1 MAITSMDPGPGVAAL
16 QAWGGQAMA
25 YGSNETVV
33 DRVPP
38 DMLHLI
44 DPHWY
49 QFPPMNPLWHGL
61 LGFVIAVL
69 GFISIAGNGMVVY
82 IFTTT
87 KTLKTPSNILV
98 VNLAFSDFLMMTVM
112 SPPMVVNC
120 FYETWVFGPLACQLY
135 ACAGSLFGCGS
146 IWTMTM
152 IAFDRY
158 NVIVK
163 GIAAKPMTINGALLR
178 VMAIWVFSLA
188 WTVAPMFGWGRYV
201 PEGNMTACGTD
212 YFDKS
217 WANRSYILIYSIFVY
232 YTPLLLI
239 IYSYFFI
246 VQAVAAHEKAMRE
259 QAKKMN
265 VASLRSSD
273 QANTSAECKL
283 AKVALMTISLW
294 FMAWTPYL
302 VINYAGIFETMT
314 ISPLVTIWGS
324 VFAKANAVY
333 NPIVYGISHPKYRA
347 ALYARFPALACQP
360 EPAADTGSV
369 ASAATATE
377 EKPSA

>member
-1 MAITSMDPGPGVAAL
+1 MAITSMDPGPGVAAM
-16 QAWGGQAMA
+16 QAWGGQAMPF
-25 YGSNETVV
+25 GSNETVV
-33 DRVPP
+33 DKVLP
-38 DMLHLI
+38 DMLHLV

-49 QFPPMNPLWHGL
+49 QYPPMNPLWHSL
-61 LGFVIAVL
+61 LGFVMGVL

-87 KTLKTPSNILV
+87 KTLKTPSNVLV

-120 FYETWVFGPLACQLY
+120 YYETWVFGPLACQLY
-135 ACAGSLFGCGS
+135 ACAGSLLGCVS

-178 VMAIWVFSLA
+178 VLGIWLFSLG
-188 WTVAPMFGWGRYV
+188 WTVAPMIGWGRYV

-212 YFDKS
+212 YLDKS
-217 WANRSYILIYSIFVY
+217 WLNRSYILVYSLFCY
-232 YTPLLLI
+232 YSPLLLI

-246 VQAVAAHEKAMRE
+246 IQAVAAHEKAMRE

-302 VINYAGIFETMT
+302 VINYSGIFETMQ

-360 EPAADTGSV
+360 SAEDTASV

-377 EKPSA
+377 EKASA

>member
-1 MAITSMDPGPGVAAL
+1 MAITSLDPAPGAAAL
-16 QAWGGQAMA
+16 QAWGGQMAA

-33 DRVPP
+33 DKVLPN
-38 DMLHLI
+38 MLHLI

-61 LGFVIAVL
+61 LGFLMGVL
-69 GFISIAGNGMVVY
+69 GFISITGNGMVVY

-87 KTLKTPSNILV
+87 KSLKTPSNILV
-98 VNLAFSDFLMMTVM
+98 INLAFSDFLMMAVM
-112 SPPMVVNC
+112 APPMVVNC
-120 FYETWVFGPLACQLY
+120 YNETWVFGPLACQLY
-135 ACAGSLFGCGS
+135 ACAGSLFGCVS

-178 VMAIWVFSLA
+178 VLGIWAFSLA
-188 WTVAPMFGWGRYV
+188 WTLAPMFGWGRYV

-212 YFDKS
+212 YFDKT
-217 WANRSYILIYSIFVY
+217 WLNRSYILIYSVFCY
-232 YTPLLLI
+232 FAPLFLI

-246 VQAVAAHEKAMRE
+246 IQAVAAHEKAMRE

-302 VINYAGIFETMT
+302 VINFAGIFETAT
-314 ISPLVTIWGS
+314 ITPLATIWGS

-360 EPAADTGSV
+360 SPEDNASV